1 MKVLHLG
8 KFYPPAKG
16 GMETILALI
25 CERTAQHVA
34 EPRPRRATTGAST
47 VEERHG
53 VD

>member
-1 MKVLHLG
+1 MKVLQLG

-25 CERTAQHVA
+25 CERTAQHVRNRVIVA
-34 EPRPRRATTGAST
+34 NSKPTT

-53 VD
+53 FD

>member
-34 EPRPRRATTGAST
+34 ESRHRQQFAAVNRRRAPWI
-47 VEERHG
+47 
-53 VD
+53 D